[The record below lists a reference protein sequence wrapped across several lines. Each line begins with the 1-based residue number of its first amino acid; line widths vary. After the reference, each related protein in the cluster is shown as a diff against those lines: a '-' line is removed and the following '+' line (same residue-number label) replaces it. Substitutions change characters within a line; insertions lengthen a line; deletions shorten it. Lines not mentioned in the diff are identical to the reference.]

1 MKATVRL
8 TPIQPPSAPAAPVIR
23 TVPPTASVAKPM
35 TQELV
40 ESVPMP
46 FCWALLGI
54 SALVFVIQFW
64 IYLS

>member
-23 TVPPTASVAKPM
+23 TPPPPASVAKPV
-35 TQELV
+35 TPELV
-40 ESVPMP
+40 ELVPMA
-46 FCWALLGI
+46 FCWVLLGI